1 MPNFAIIVI
10 IECVIILQAAVV
22 REMKSQG
29 ASKEAIDVEVKK
41 LLGLKEKLGVSPAAA
56 KGKKGKKNKAPKV
69 IWEEFCVYKKVLSS
83 FN

>member
-1 MPNFAIIVI
+1 MNYAEGLHFSAFHRYYRGQ
-10 IECVIILQAAVV
+10 CVIILQAAVV

-56 KGKKGKKNKAPKV
+56 KGKKGKKNKAPK
-69 IWEEFCVYKKVLSS
+69 
-83 FN
+83 

>member
-1 MPNFAIIVI
+1 M
-10 IECVIILQAAVV
+10 

-56 KGKKGKKNKAPKV
+56 KGKKGKKNKAPK
-69 IWEEFCVYKKVLSS
+69 
-83 FN
+83 